1 MEDST
6 PLIIQSARK
15 LKTKGSDEEQQEL
28 RILVDFKGT
37 LAGYQDGQRL
47 IEAQTHMFSWAQPML
62 YLPLKVMLVAQME
75 FVKYYII
82 SYVQW

>member
-1 MEDST
+1 M
-6 PLIIQSARK
+6 
-15 LKTKGSDEEQQEL
+15 

-62 YLPLKVMLVAQME
+62 YLPLKVRLVAQME
-75 FVKYYII
+75 FVEYYII
-82 SYVQW
+82 SYNPTPRIALFVHLFVRW